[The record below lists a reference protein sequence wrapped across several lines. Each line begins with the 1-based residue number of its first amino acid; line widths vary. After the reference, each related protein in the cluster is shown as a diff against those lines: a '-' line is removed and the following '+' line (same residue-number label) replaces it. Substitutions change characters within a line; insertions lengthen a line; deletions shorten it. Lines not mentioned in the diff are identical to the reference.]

1 MEFWTKFITK
11 LALLHP
17 PTDLHQ
23 LLRNNCHKFPITSR
37 IYHSTI
43 PGENLIIQL
52 IQTFDFSQLI
62 KRAQCDEKIC
72 LLQKTTELR
81 NQKSDLLLR

>member
-23 LLRNNCHKFPITSR
+23 LLRNKCHKFPVTSR

-52 IQTFDFSQLI
+52 IQTLI
-62 KRAQCDEKIC
+62 S
-72 LLQKTTELR
+72 R
-81 NQKSDLLLR
+81 NLLRELNVMKRSVYYGRQEN